1 MTTTDGRIGMVPQSS
16 RPGDQVWIVFGCSVP
31 VVVRV
36 SGERKELVG
45 ECYVDGIMDGE
56 AVEEYRRDKTQER
69 TLVLQ

>member
-1 MTTTDGRIGMVPQSS
+1 
-16 RPGDQVWIVFGCSVP
+16 
-31 VVVRV
+31 V

-69 TLVLQ
+69 RLVLQ